1 MRMGVVL
8 MFGVFVTLGTWGYL
22 EAFAS
27 SGSVS
32 GAPHTLL
39 LPVTWA
45 DSQRANPDG
54 QWTTPVVLALGA
66 QQTEAMPDRLPT
78 DVAVV
83 ASSGGPEAHRPSR
96 TAVPLPIRSPRGRT
110 VIAMAA
116 APLPERSPGMTRV
129 MSAQLLPV
137 RRPDDLLPMARV
149 AQAVREAISQSSAR
163 AKIEREVITASIP
176 RPAEIVAQ
184 AIVDRVVV
192 REVLVAVQAEPR
204 PRPDFR
210 EMSALGG
217 PRP

>member
-1 MRMGVVL
+1 
-8 MFGVFVTLGTWGYL
+8 
-22 EAFAS
+22 
-27 SGSVS
+27 
-32 GAPHTLL
+32 
-39 LPVTWA
+39 
-45 DSQRANPDG
+45 
-54 QWTTPVVLALGA
+54 
-66 QQTEAMPDRLPT
+66 
-78 DVAVV
+78 
-83 ASSGGPEAHRPSR
+83 
-96 TAVPLPIRSPRGRT
+96 
-110 VIAMAA
+110 
-116 APLPERSPGMTRV
+116 